1 MQGHVPA
8 LMIPYLKPREG
19 LVHRYF
25 SGYYQGP
32 VYPLPPLMG
41 PFRLFH
47 LLRRRA
53 PGSPSLAYQAF
64 YSMTM
69 FLDGTLRVG

>member
-1 MQGHVPA
+1 M
-8 LMIPYLKPREG
+8 E
-19 LVHRYF
+19 
-25 SGYYQGP
+25 
-32 VYPLPPLMG
+32 

-53 PGSPSLAYQAF
+53 PGSPSLAYQGF
-64 YSMTM
+64 YSMAM